1 MLLRLLLAVHLLA
14 AHATTPDAA
23 AAAPSS
29 RWARAGPAASGPC
42 SAPGGFG
49 AVIRGAL
56 GALGGLYAHS
66 PLRGGRRD
74 ETPRTRSTRPRGT
87 RGAADKEPAAD
98 ANARGAA
105 KRCAAPAYAVLPQPG
120 CAKAAA
126 ALGEPTRLAPAAAH
140 DLACAVESRQFFGAG
155 RMKKWRGRC
164 TDACDLLA
172 QLVLHFGLAAGGA
185 GREQGVHAD
194 ALHLQFYDRECEEY
208 IDLEECSWE
217 DFVAQATFKI
227 RILRCEPANS
237 ESTSEQARDRGR
249 SAVGETAAGEE
260 GEEFV
265 VEEREE
271 TNVSRR
277 SVRACRQK
285 VATYAESPVDKDL
298 CRDERDEEQK
308 APSTPRAPE
317 QTLARKPE
325 RRVLFQSPNL
335 LVALG
340 AGEGGSKAE
349 EGDGGK
355 GRWSKA
361 RSGDATSAM
370 RARSETSIDAFKG
383 MVSGTNSHK
392 YSILISYSYCKCA
405 RTLTFENVRPGCD
418 HPPARSSERVPFQ
431 KFSKVLYMVTFK

>member
-1 MLLRLLLAVHLLA
+1 MMRERTAVLLRLLLAVHLLA
-14 AHATTPDAA
+14 AHATTPVAV

-29 RWARAGPAASGPC
+29 CWARGPAGPAA
-42 SAPGGFG
+42 PGGLG

-87 RGAADKEPAAD
+87 RGAAD
-98 ANARGAA
+98 R
-105 KRCAAPAYAVLPQPG
+105 APADAVLPHTAGDAPEQLRQRKSG
-120 CAKAAA
+120 RAQAVAAP
-126 ALGEPTRLAPAAAH
+126 GEPARLAPAAAH
-140 DLACAVESRQFFGAG
+140 DLACAVESTQFFGAG

-164 TDACDLLA
+164 TDARELLA
-172 QLVLHFGLAAGGA
+172 QLVLHFGLAAG
-185 GREQGVHAD
+185 REQGAHAD
-194 ALHLQFYDRECEEY
+194 AMHLQFYDRECEEY

-237 ESTSEQARDRGR
+237 ESTGEQARHRGR

-260 GEEFV
+260 EEENV
-265 VEEREE
+265 GEEREE
-271 TNVSRR
+271 ANVSRR

-308 APSTPRAPE
+308 VPSTPRAPE

-325 RRVLFQSPNL
+325 RRVLFKSPTVL
-335 LVALG
+335 GALG
-340 AGEGGSKAE
+340 AGEEGSKAE

-355 GRWSKA
+355 GRSSKA
-361 RSGDATSAM
+361 RSGDATGAM
-370 RARSETSIDAFKG
+370 RARSETSVDAFKG

-392 YSILISYSYCKCA
+392 YSVY
-405 RTLTFENVRPGCD
+405 
-418 HPPARSSERVPFQ
+418 
-431 KFSKVLYMVTFK
+431 

>member
-1 MLLRLLLAVHLLA
+1 MSEKTGVLLRLLLAVHLLA
-14 AHATTPDAA
+14 AHATTPDAV

-29 RWARAGPAASGPC
+29 HWARAGPAAPGPC
-42 SAPGGFG
+42 RAPGGLG

-87 RGAADKEPAAD
+87 RGAADKEPGAD

-105 KRCAAPAYAVLPQPG
+105 PAEAVLPHSAGDAPAPLRQRQSG
-120 CAKAAA
+120 RAQAAA
-126 ALGEPTRLAPAAAH
+126 APGEPARLAPAAAH
-140 DLACAVESRQFFGAG
+140 DLACAVESTQFFGAG

-164 TDACDLLA
+164 TDARDLLS

-185 GREQGVHAD
+185 GREQGTHAD

-237 ESTSEQARDRGR
+237 ESTSEQARHRGR
-249 SAVGETAAGEE
+249 SAAGETAAGEE
-260 GEEFV
+260 GEEDV
-265 VEEREE
+265 GEEREE

-325 RRVLFQSPNL
+325 RRVLFKSPTL
-335 LVALG
+335 LGAL
-340 AGEGGSKAE
+340 AGEGESKAE

-355 GRWSKA
+355 GRSSKA
-361 RSGDATSAM
+361 RSGDTTGAM
-370 RARSETSIDAFKG
+370 RARSETSVDAFKG

-392 YSILISYSYCKCA
+392 SYVY
-405 RTLTFENVRPGCD
+405 
-418 HPPARSSERVPFQ
+418 
-431 KFSKVLYMVTFK
+431 